1 MRTNLR
7 DKLVEGLLVVG
18 EDRLEEDKLEDKLV
32 RPLVECL
39 ALEVPPEQQP
49 EDKLETWVKGTLKKL
64 EK

>member
-1 MRTNLR
+1 MP
-7 DKLVEGLLVVG
+7 G

-39 ALEVPPEQQP
+39 ALEVPPEHQL
-49 EDKLETWVKGTLKKL
+49 EDKLVTWVKGTLKKL